1 MDIGRNTVYDWKERK
16 IRLDGEKG
24 EGRWEQSK
32 ENAERGKVGMGKS
45 LHVKREKKGRGKEG
59 ERESE
64 RVRGVKEKKCKHD
77 LKRKI

>member
-1 MDIGRNTVYDWKERK
+1 
-16 IRLDGEKG
+16 
-24 EGRWEQSK
+24 
-32 ENAERGKVGMGKS
+32 MGKS